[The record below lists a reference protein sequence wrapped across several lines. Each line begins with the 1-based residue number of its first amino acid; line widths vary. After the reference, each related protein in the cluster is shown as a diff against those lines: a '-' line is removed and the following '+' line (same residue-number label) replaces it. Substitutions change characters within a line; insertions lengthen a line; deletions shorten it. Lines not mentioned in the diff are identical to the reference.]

1 MSHGVQFSK
10 FFLFLFSLI
19 GALADEAVSFGAISF
34 LFGFVKQSVHSNPNL
49 CQMALSALSVL
60 VSSGMENKVLH
71 RLKCEKYTRAS
82 LFVCL
87 FREQLL
93 TVM

>member
-1 MSHGVQFSK
+1 MEI
-10 FFLFLFSLI
+10 FLLLFSFT

-60 VSSGMENKVLH
+60 VSSGMKN
-71 RLKCEKYTRAS
+71 CT
-82 LFVCL
+82 
-87 FREQLL
+87 
-93 TVM
+93 